1 SIITSV
7 SMDHMEILGESIEEI
22 ASEKAGIIK
31 KDVPVVYYGEQEEVD
46 KIINAKVEEIGTKGI
61 SVKNSDI
68 KIVSKTNKAID
79 FCFANSY
86 YKNECFEIPFVV
98 EYQTRNAALAITAV
112 KLLERDIT
120 DDAIKTGLKNTVWSG
135 RMELIAERTFIDGA
149 HNYDGVLQFKEFVNE
164 LMEKEDSEAYIL
176 FSVVKEKE
184 YYQMMNLIEEIDRCK
199 GFLVAPVMNARAA
212 AVEDMASYLRK
223 SGKEVHCFNALG
235 EAYDYG
241 QKLIKEKD
249 YLFCVGSLY
258 MVGEIKAHLEVK
270 YD

>member
-1 SIITSV
+1 
-7 SMDHMEILGESIEEI
+7 M
-22 ASEKAGIIK
+22 
-31 KDVPVVYYGEQEEVD
+31 
-46 KIINAKVEEIGTKGI
+46 
-61 SVKNSDI
+61 
-68 KIVSKTNKAID
+68 
-79 FCFANSY
+79 
-86 YKNECFEIPFVV
+86 